1 MSLNIGNKASNN
13 KIMQSALTDKDIS
26 FAQDVR
32 RSNLAAR
39 NAETEDRR
47 SRTRIKET
55 VVKNIIRFI
64 WVWFLFILSG
74 VIIYCAEQ
82 KAIPKEVVL
91 GLLGSSTTVLG
102 FTGFILR
109 GLIRDK

>member
-1 MSLNIGNKASNN
+1 MSLSIGNKASNN
-13 KIMQSALTDKDIS
+13 KIIQSALTDKDIS

-32 RSNLAAR
+32 RSNLSAR

-55 VVKNIIRFI
+55 IAKNIIRFM
-64 WVWFLFILSG
+64 WVWILFILSI
-74 VIIYCAEQ
+74 VIIYCAEP

-91 GLLGSSTTVLG
+91 GLIGSFATALG
-102 FTGFILR
+102 FTGVILK